1 MRVHRRNTQWLKG
14 NKNEMYHFCFYISFL
29 QVHRSCL
36 ADTFKSAQ
44 RHKCHTCMRTTHMR
58 VCHIHPYVH
67 SRPQRP
73 RSFWSAPRI
82 ATSDQVQRHSSFEL
96 ICKHNRLRPELIRFV
111 RLDSEHCRVTGSPW
125 IADFRCWTWSEVGIL
140 GADQKEPGLW
150 DENVIRHT
158 CATPTHK
165 AKRVLIWYD
174 GALRFQKTQIMMIAH
189 KIWCTQMSHRIISLE
204 VIA

>member
-1 MRVHRRNTQWLKG
+1 MYGNLQVLYIGYMRVHRRNTQWLKG

-29 QVHRSCL
+29 QVRRSCL

-82 ATSDQVQRHSSFEL
+82 ATSGQVQRNSSFEL
-96 ICKHNRLRPELIRFV
+96 ICKHKRLRPELIRFV
-111 RLDSEHCRVTGSPW
+111 RLDSEHAHSDGKSVNR
-125 IADFRCWTWSEVGIL
+125 
-140 GADQKEPGLW
+140 GLPFL
-150 DENVIRHT
+150 DLARD
-158 CATPTHK
+158 
-165 AKRVLIWYD
+165 RD
-174 GALRFQKTQIMMIAH
+174 S
-189 KIWCTQMSHRIISLE
+189 WC
-204 VIA
+204 